1 MKENNNFKIDVDYII
16 NEFKKN
22 FETVKDNGR
31 RIVGKIERLFR
42 LSITFKMTF
51 LYTMKTIGILFFWG
65 IILWGGF
72 IGFLGY
78 NALNNLKQTS
88 QYVSSIIASNDVP
101 KENIKKLTDAMEVDI
116 SIFSENKNFL
126 YNGHRSNIIN
136 QQNEIFNVNNNIRLV
151 CTTSQD
157 IILGYSEETNVN
169 GSTVTIELYKSLYRE
184 KEIAL
189 IAIIVWGVV
198 SLIIIMAIELFT
210 KKTIRKMVRPVHD
223 ITETIKD
230 INVNNLSTRINV
242 TGSHD
247 ELKELAYTVNNMFDR
262 LEEAYEKQNQFVSDA
277 SHELRTP
284 IAVIQG
290 YANLLD
296 RWGKNDKEVLDES
309 IDAIKNETDNM
320 KTLVENLLFLA
331 RADKHTQKTEKD
343 NFDLSELMNEI
354 AKDTKLIDNKNHEIL
369 DFIEENISLYGDR
382 ALIKQAV
389 RILIDNSIK
398 FTPEYGR
405 IILQLY
411 KREGRVYIAVED
423 TGEGIPKEDLSNIFD
438 RFYRVDKS
446 RTKDKGGTGLG
457 LSIAKWI
464 VSDHKGKINVIS
476 KVGQG
481 TTIII
486 ELS

>member
-1 MKENNNFKIDVDYII
+1 MKKNNNFKIDGDYIVDI
-16 NEFKKN
+16 
-22 FETVKDNGR
+22 VKEIHKIVKANAKR
-31 RIVGKIERLFR
+31 VVGKIERLFR

-51 LYTMKTIGILFFWG
+51 LYTMKTISILMVWG
-65 IILWGGF
+65 IILWGVF

-78 NALNNLKQTS
+78 NALNNLAQTS
-88 QYVSSIIASNDVP
+88 QYINSIVENNDIP
-101 KENIKKLTDAMEVDI
+101 RENIKKLTEATEIDI
-116 SIFSENKNFL
+116 TIFSENKNLL
-126 YNGHRSNIIN
+126 YNSHRNNIIN
-136 QQNEIFNVNNNIRLV
+136 QQNEILNVNDNIKLIY
-151 CTTSQD
+151 TTSQD
-157 IILGYSEETNVN
+157 LILGYSEETSIN
-169 GSTVTIELYKSLYRE
+169 GSTVTIELYKNLYRE

-189 IAIIVWGVV
+189 IAIIVWGVI
-198 SLIIIMAIELFT
+198 SLIIITTIELFT
-210 KKTIRKMVRPVHD
+210 KKTIRKMIRPVQD
-223 ITETIKD
+223 ITEAIKD

-309 IDAIKNETDNM
+309 IDAIKNETENM

-354 AKDTKLIDNKNHEIL
+354 AKDTKLIDNKNHEVL
-369 DFIEENISLYGDR
+369 DFLEENISLYGDK
-382 ALIKQAV
+382 ALIKQAI

-411 KREGRVYIAVED
+411 KREDKVYIAVED
-423 TGEGIPKEDLSNIFD
+423 TGEGIPLEDLSNIFD

-481 TTIII
+481 TTMII
-486 ELS
+486 EL